1 MPNYN
6 PALTRSLW
14 AGAQETLADS
24 TLASPYT
31 TVAVFPGPDPSGN
44 PPSLT
49 FFNTTPVAA
58 AIYVATVDAD
68 GNYVADGTVSVAAGA
83 VLNVPAPFPFVRALM
98 AGAVASGTLVVT
110 R

>member
-6 PALTRSLW
+6 PALTRALW

-24 TLASPYT
+24 TLLTPFSTLA
-31 TVAVFPGPDPSGN
+31 VAPGPDPSGN

-58 AIYVATVDAD
+58 TIQAANQDAD
-68 GNYVADGTVSVAAGA
+68 GNYIAFNSVAAGA
-83 VLNVPAPFPFVRALM
+83 IAVVPTGNAPFIRALM
-98 AGAVASGTLVVT
+98 AGTVASGTLIVT

>member
-14 AGAQETLADS
+14 AGGQETLADS

-31 TVAVFPGPDPSGN
+31 TVAVAPGPDPSGN

-49 FFNTTPVAA
+49 FFNTTGEAA
-58 AIYVATVDAD
+58 TIQAANQDVDGDYVTF
-68 GNYVADGTVSVAAGA
+68 NSVAAGA
-83 VLNVPAPFPFVRALM
+83 VAVVPTGNVPFVRALM
-98 AGAVASGTLVVT
+98 AGAVASGTLIVA